1 MFHVRFDAAP
11 LRAKAQDLR
20 LLPTHVDEVVHEALL
35 NVTHDEV
42 EQEIIPATPR
52 SALVQTASG
61 VHVHM
66 QDRWTVTDH
75 GDSVSIDN
83 LAPYGG
89 FVAKYPDHF
98 GARVE
103 AHHNR
108 RLHAAIEA
116 LPEHLEARMRD
127 ALPEMLARL

>member
-20 LLPTHVDEVVHEALL
+20 LLPARVDVVVHEALL
-35 NVTHDEV
+35 RVTQDEV
-42 EQEIIPATPR
+42 TEEIVPNTPR
-52 SALVQTASG
+52 SVLVQTASG
-61 VHVHM
+61 VHLHM
-66 QDRWTVTDH
+66 QDRWIVTDH

-103 AHHNR
+103 AHYNR
-108 RLHAAIEA
+108 ELNAAIEA
-116 LPEHLEARMRD
+116 LPEHLETRMRD